1 MKYLVTILVLFST
14 SSVFGQSFFSGNE
27 SYIITPSVGILYYKS
42 DLGFVAKID
51 FNIHSDGTQYKTNL
65 HKFESFQLFE
75 KTPEFEYW
83 NFNVFYGKYTT
94 WKAFTFSVAAG
105 VGIISGT
112 KRGKFLY
119 TENKDN
125 GWFSSSAIYEK
136 NNFTTLNLPIEATIN
151 FNPFKYFGL
160 NLNISGNLNSEIITY
175 GYNFGFNIIIP

>member
-65 HKFESFQLFE
+65 HKFESFELFE

-94 WKAFTFSVAAG
+94 
-105 VGIISGT
+105 
-112 KRGKFLY
+112 
-119 TENKDN
+119 
-125 GWFSSSAIYEK
+125 
-136 NNFTTLNLPIEATIN
+136 
-151 FNPFKYFGL
+151 
-160 NLNISGNLNSEIITY
+160 
-175 GYNFGFNIIIP
+175 